1 MKHEERLEQRLSA
14 YAKRGMQ
21 RSLRYQPD
29 LINFSSNDY
38 LGLAR
43 NSYLLAQFGQEKYE
57 QMGATGSRLLSGH
70 HPAMVDLEQQLAQFY
85 EAEAALLFNTGYL
98 GNLGLVSALLQRGDA
113 LYYDALAHAS
123 LHDALKLAKG
133 EAFAFAH
140 NDMVDLEQQLA
151 QHRGGLRYIWVESL
165 YSMDGDQA
173 PLLALVDLAERYEA
187 ALLVDEAHATACF
200 GPNGGGLLQDLGLSQ
215 RVFARLH
222 TFGKAIGAHG
232 AVILGSQTLRNYLIN
247 FARPLIYTTAMS
259 LPQIG
264 HLSLVYR
271 YLEQEGHR
279 LRAELGQ
286 RLAYYLKL
294 REKLLL
300 SDYLTA
306 NRGPIQAIFWPGNA
320 EVLALSAHL
329 MAAGFDL
336 RPIRYP
342 TVARGEERLRIC
354 LRADMDLRDILAL
367 LETLATYIR
376 S

>member
-1 MKHEERLEQRLSA
+1 MKHEERLQERLAA

-29 LINFSSNDY
+29 LISFSSNDY
-38 LGLAR
+38 LGLAK
-43 NSYLLAQFGQEKYE
+43 NPQLLAALGQEKYE

-70 HPAMVDLEQQLAQFY
+70 HPAMEELEQQLAQFH
-85 EAEAALLFNTGYL
+85 EAETALLFNTGYL
-98 GNLGLVSALLQRGDA
+98 GNLGLVSALLQRGDT

-140 NDMVDLEQQLA
+140 NDIKDLERQLA
-151 QHRGGLRYIWVESL
+151 QDRAGLRYIWVESL

-200 GPNGGGLLQDLGLSQ
+200 GPNGGGLVQDLGLSQ
-215 RVFARLH
+215 RIFARLH

-232 AVILGSQTLRNYLIN
+232 AVILGSPSLRNYLIN
-247 FARPLIYTTAMS
+247 FARPLIYSTAMS

-271 YLEQEGHR
+271 YLEQEGAR
-279 LRAELGQ
+279 LRAELRQ
-286 RLAYYLKL
+286 RLEHYLAL
-294 REKLLL
+294 REKLSL

-306 NRGPIQAIFWPGNA
+306 NQGPIQAIFWPGNA
-320 EVLALSAHL
+320 EVMALSAHL
-329 MAAGFDL
+329 MGAGFDL

-342 TVARGEERLRIC
+342 TVARGQERLRIC
-354 LRADMDLRDILAL
+354 LRADMDVEDISAL
-367 LETLATYIR
+367 LQALAAYVR
-376 S
+376 P